1 MKKSV
6 LIAIISGAVIFSC
19 VVISLI
25 FGVIF
30 MMPNDS
36 DATIST
42 TTNYT
47 SSSTIETTAS
57 TTTKP
62 TTTTTT
68 TTTTKPTTTT
78 ITTTKPTTTT
88 TTNPTTATTTTT
100 TTVKPTTTITTAA
113 TTTSN
118 QGQVEDPKE
127 DMVWIPTNGGTKYHS
142 NSECSNMLDPE
153 YVTLEKAKELG
164 FTACKRC
171 YK

>member
-100 TTVKPTTTITTAA
+100 TVKPTTTITTAA